1 MNECKPLLHASS
13 VCSLTH
19 QCALLMHLAYGPCG
33 ERKEVDYSLEL
44 RLIHKRRRSCLL
56 QHVGTLEYVEN
67 GNVFTNAG
75 VCHST

>member
-1 MNECKPLLHASS
+1 
-13 VCSLTH
+13 
-19 QCALLMHLAYGPCG
+19 MHLAYGPCG